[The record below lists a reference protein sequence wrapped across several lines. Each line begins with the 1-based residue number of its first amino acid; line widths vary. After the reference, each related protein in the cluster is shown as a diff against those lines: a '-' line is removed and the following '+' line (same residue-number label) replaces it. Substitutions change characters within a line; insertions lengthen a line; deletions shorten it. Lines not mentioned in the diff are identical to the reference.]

1 MPAFSVAK
9 RPRPVLAA
17 LSIAALGLAMGMG
30 LGGCNRPS
38 MSDVTGS
45 IGGAD
50 SLPNSDAA
58 LRQYA
63 EEWGRRYDSDR
74 ANKRVA
80 MNYARALRALT
91 QHSQAVAVL
100 RGLAITHP
108 RDMEVLGAYGKA
120 LADDGKLQE
129 AARVLEN
136 AHTPERPNWS
146 VLSAQGSVA
155 DQMGD
160 HERARDYYN
169 AALKIRPDDPTVLS
183 NLGLSHALSRNLP
196 TAESTLRQAAGKP
209 AADIRV
215 RQNLA
220 LVLALQ
226 GKFGEAEEVSR
237 RDLGPADAASNV
249 AEIRRMIS
257 QSNTWSTIRQ
267 FDRKPAAKAKGASAR
282 TAAAG
287 DS

>member
-1 MPAFSVAK
+1 VPAFSVAK
-9 RPRPVLAA
+9 RPRPVFAAISVAAIALAIGV
-17 LSIAALGLAMGMG
+17 S

-45 IGGAD
+45 IGGSD
-50 SLPNSDAA
+50 SLPSSDAA
-58 LRQYA
+58 LRRYA

-74 ANKRVA
+74 TDKRVA

-100 RGLAITHP
+100 RGAAISHP

-129 AARVLEN
+129 AAKVLEN

-155 DQMGD
+155 DQLGD
-160 HERARDYYN
+160 HERAREYYN
-169 AALKIRPDDPTVLS
+169 AALKIRPDDPAVLS

-196 TAESTLRQAAGKP
+196 MAESTLRQAAGQP
-209 AADIRV
+209 AADMRV

-237 RDLGPADAASNV
+237 RDLRPADAASNV

-257 QSNTWSTIRQ
+257 QSNTWSAIRQ
-267 FDRKPAAKAKGASAR
+267 FDRKPPAKAKGAAVKTSA
-282 TAAAG
+282 A
-287 DS
+287 D

>member
-1 MPAFSVAK
+1 MPAFSAAK

-17 LSIAALGLAMGMG
+17 LSIAALGLAMGMS
-30 LGGCNRPS
+30 LGGCNRPP

-129 AARVLEN
+129 AAKVLEN

-169 AALKIRPDDPTVLS
+169 AALKMRPDDPTVLS
-183 NLGLSHALSRNLP
+183 NLGLSYALSRNLP
-196 TAESTLRQAAGKP
+196 TAESTLRRAAGQP

-267 FDRKPAAKAKGASAR
+267 FDRKPAARPKGASAKV
-282 TAAAG
+282 AAAG
-287 DS
+287 ES

>member
-1 MPAFSVAK
+1 MSPFSVRDRA
-9 RPRPVLAA
+9 RPSRVISLV
-17 LSIAALGLAMGMG
+17 ALGLALGMG
-30 LGGCNRPS
+30 VGACNRPS

-45 IGGAD
+45 IGGSD
-50 SLPNSDAA
+50 SLPASNAA

-63 EEWGRRYDSDR
+63 EEWGRRYDGAQTD
-74 ANKRVA
+74 KRTG
-80 MNYARALRALT
+80 MNYARALRALG

-100 RGLAITHP
+100 RGLAITHS

-129 AARVLEN
+129 ASKVLAN

-146 VLSAQGSVA
+146 ILSAQGSVA

-160 HERARDYYN
+160 HERAREFYKS
-169 AALKIRPDDPTVLS
+169 ALKMRPNDPAVLS
-183 NLGLSHALSRNLP
+183 NLGLSYALSRDL
-196 TAESTLRQAAGKP
+196 TQAESTLRSAVAQPG
-209 AADIRV
+209 ADVRV

-226 GKFGEAEEVSR
+226 GKFAESEDMSR
-237 RDLGPADAASNV
+237 RDLSSADAASNV

-257 QSNTWSTIRQ
+257 QSNTWSAIRKA
-267 FDRKPAAKAKGASAR
+267 DGKPGAKAGKSAPK
-282 TAAAG
+282 AAPPDEG
-287 DS
+287 

>member
-1 MPAFSVAK
+1 
-9 RPRPVLAA
+9 
-17 LSIAALGLAMGMG
+17 MG
-30 LGGCNRPS
+30 
-38 MSDVTGS
+38 DVTGS
-45 IGGAD
+45 IGGSD
-50 SLPNSDAA
+50 SLPNSEAA

-63 EEWGRRYDSDR
+63 EEWGRRYDSNRRD
-74 ANKRVA
+74 KRVA

-100 RGLAITHP
+100 RGLAITYP
-108 RDMEVLGAYGKA
+108 RDMQVLGAYGKA

-129 AARVLEN
+129 AAKVLEN

-146 VLSAQGSVA
+146 ILSAQGSVA
-155 DQMGD
+155 DQLGD
-160 HERARDYYN
+160 HERAREYYTS
-169 AALKIRPDDPTVLS
+169 ALKMRPNDPTVLS
-183 NLGLSHALSRNLP
+183 NLGLSYALSRNLP
-196 TAESTLRQAAGKP
+196 NAETTLRDAVAQP
-209 AADIRV
+209 AADMRV

-237 RDLGPADAASNV
+237 RDLAPADAASNV

-267 FDRKPAAKAKGASAR
+267 VDRKPAVGKAKGAAAR
-282 TAAAG
+282 AAASNDG
-287 DS
+287 